1 MRKNVD
7 KNATQDKK
15 ESEIISLLMHSS
27 YFLSKTTTGSRGQSW
42 VLSNLMERTTM
53 TQKEM
58 LEQLKIQPASLSE
71 TLTKLDRKGFITKEK
86 DTKDRRVTV
95 ITITEAGREEYKR
108 QALGKVT
115 ELFQG
120 LNEEEC
126 QMLHALL
133 RKLMD
138 SWKKQYEF
146 LTEGHTTPCGAV
158 ACEK

>member
-27 YFLSKTTTGSRGQSW
+27 YFLSKSTTGSRGQSW
-42 VLSNLMERTTM
+42 VLSKLMEHTTM

-71 TLTKLDRKGFITKEK
+71 TLTKLERKGFIIKEK
-86 DTKDRRVTV
+86 DTRDRRVTV

-115 ELFQG
+115 ELFHG
-120 LNEEEC
+120 LNTEEC

-146 LTEGHTTPCGAV
+146 PCEGHAMPCETAV
-158 ACEK
+158 SDN